1 MTATNKTSHYYF
13 IINIL
18 KATTVQYVMG
28 KFPASATRPK
38 ERDRPYP
45 FLYVLRRQQSI
56 FIASIQPVGNSSRGV
71 AVSILLVN
79 NYYFLIRK
87 PNTGYRL
94 LTMADKFLSPFVP

>member
-38 ERDRPYP
+38 ERDPTLSYTCFEGNNP
-45 FLYVLRRQQSI
+45 FSLPAYNRLEIVAEALRYQYYLSI
-56 FIASIQPVGNSSRGV
+56 IIT
-71 AVSILLVN
+71 
-79 NYYFLIRK
+79 FLFANQTLGTAFS
-87 PNTGYRL
+87 PW
-94 LTMADKFLSPFVP
+94 LTNF